1 MIDYPFILSIR
12 RYREMPLT
20 PPKKRTYW
28 ISIIFFILGLVFFI
42 LGLVEWFVLPILAAF
57 GLAFLWLVLTFI
69 FLFLAWFM
77 LFGGVS
83 WKGF

>member
-1 MIDYPFILSIR
+1 
-12 RYREMPLT
+12 MPLT

-28 ISIIFFILGLVFFI
+28 ISIIFFIIGLVFFVI
-42 LGLVEWFVLPILAAF
+42 GLVDLLGYLALTVLAGLGLW
-57 GLAFLWLVLTFI
+57 WFI
-69 FLFLAWFM
+69 FTWLFTFLGWFM